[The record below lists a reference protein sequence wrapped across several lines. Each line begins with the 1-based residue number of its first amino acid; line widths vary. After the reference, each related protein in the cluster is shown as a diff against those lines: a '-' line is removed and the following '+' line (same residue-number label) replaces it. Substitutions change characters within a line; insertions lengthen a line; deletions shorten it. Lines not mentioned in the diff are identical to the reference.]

1 MLKNF
6 ISLFQVRIFVTQVVV
21 SQHIKVTHDGDLLD
35 SGTQSRA
42 VEPRLSVIAFS
53 RSDAAVVEVED
64 RIFSAQV
71 RWPLSAHLWRADL
84 PSSSVSSGSAPLAE
98 KKVSF

>member
-53 RSDAAVVEVED
+53 RSEAVVKVED